1 MKERLPLFVALILVL
16 AVLGAYVNL
25 DLVRPGF
32 QHARWLSSWMSWQG
46 EPAQRRLNLRLG
58 LDLQGGLQILMQ
70 VNPQSASRMK
80 PGDLDRAAS
89 IIETRVNALGVT
101 EPLVQTQGSD
111 KVVVELPG
119 VSDPDLAKRTV
130 GQTALL
136 EFIYAAE
143 RPGEPPLRPGDK
155 VLTSWRTSG
164 KLFDE
169 LDPAEQKPV
178 RKVVTETLRTGAE
191 AAPTGAATTGTSAA
205 TTPPGVA
212 AAPTGAA
219 TSPTVGATA
228 PTAAA
233 TAPEGTAT
241 TPGAVAA
248 ATAALT
254 ATQSVGGAT
263 GVSTGE
269 AIPATSTVAPTAPV
283 TATASLTATEGAG
296 GTPPAG
302 TVVPTATVTATAGV
316 TETAGREEW
325 IFPTVVTGDYLSQAA
340 VGLDQFNKPAVNFVL
355 STEGG
360 SRMQRFTK
368 GHIDEVMAIALDGVI
383 ISAPVVRDAI
393 ADSGEI
399 SGNFTRPEAESL
411 VAQLRSGA
419 LPVAL
424 DIVGETL
431 VGPTLGREFVDDA
444 VRGGLV
450 GLLVVVLFMLVYY
463 RFPGFLADLAL
474 CLYVLMVLTLFRMI
488 PVTLTLAGI
497 AGFILS
503 VGMAVDA
510 NILIFERLKEELR
523 AGKRI
528 LAAIDTGFSRAWP
541 SIRDSNFST
550 IITCVILFWFGSQFG
565 ASIVKGFAVTLALG
579 VIVSL
584 FTAITVTRTLL
595 FVSNRIVLRETDQ
608 RGATESDR
616 LRRLFGF

>member
-1 MKERLPLFVALILVL
+1 MKERLPLFVALVVALT
-16 AVLGAYVNL
+16 VLGIYANL
-25 DLVRPGF
+25 DLIRPGF
-32 QHARWLSSWMSWQG
+32 QHARWLSGWMSWQG
-46 EPAQRRLNLRLG
+46 EPAQRRVNLRLG

-70 VNPQSASRMK
+70 VSPDSAAKMK
-80 PGDLDRAAS
+80 PGDLERAAA

-111 KVVVELPG
+111 KIVVELPG

-136 EFIYAAE
+136 EFIYAAD
-143 RPGEPPLRPGDK
+143 RPGEPSLRPGDK
-155 VLTSWRTSG
+155 VVTSWRVSG
-164 KLFDE
+164 QLYDE
-169 LDPAEQKPV
+169 LDPADQKPV
-178 RKVVTETLRTGAE
+178 RKVITGTL
-191 AAPTGAATTGTSAA
+191 TTGQLPMPSA
-205 TTPPGVA
+205 TPAEGR
-212 AAPTGAA
+212 A
-219 TSPTVGATA
+219 TSPLT
-228 PTAAA
+228 AA
-233 TAPEGTAT
+233 TAVTATNSVTGTAS
-241 TPGAVAA
+241 AA
-248 ATAALT
+248 EDESITAAGAPMTEQAAPSTALVT
-254 ATQSVGGAT
+254 ATQG
-263 GVSTGE
+263 
-269 AIPATSTVAPTAPV
+269 I
-283 TATASLTATEGAG
+283 TAT
-296 GTPPAG
+296 PPT
-302 TVVPTATVTATAGV
+302 TVTVSATATVTATPGV
-316 TETAGREEW
+316 SETVASEEW
-325 IFPTVVTGDYLSQAA
+325 VFPTVITGDYLSQAA
-340 VGLDQFNKPAVNFVL
+340 VGLDQFNKPSVNFVL

-368 GHIDEVMAIALDGVI
+368 NHIDEVMAIALDGVI

-419 LPVAL
+419 LPVSL
-424 DIVGETL
+424 NIVGETL
-431 VGPTLGREFVDDA
+431 IGPTLGREFVDDA
-444 VRGGLV
+444 VRGGIV
-450 GLLVVVLFMLVYY
+450 GLLVVMLFMLVYY

-474 CLYVLMVLTLFRMI
+474 VLYVLMVLTLFRAI

-510 NILIFERLKEELR
+510 NILIFERMKEELR

-565 ASIVKGFAVTLALG
+565 ASIVKGFAVTLSLG
-579 VIVSL
+579 VVVSL

-595 FVSNRIVLRETDQ
+595 FLSNRIILRETDQ
-608 RGATESDR
+608 RGTMESGR